1 MKNGRFKFLLICNTT
16 TKIHVKWKKRQTD
29 NFESL
34 SNEIELFFLYIK
46 LDYFENSFLMKV
58 TSRYITSNLVWT
70 KLSCFSCILFKSYSN
85 LVQTKLSC
93 LSCIIDYLVKNEP
106 VPVAALVNE
115 LLDCSRVGVTLEV
128 PVHSDPD
135 QVVTNSRTKI

>member
-1 MKNGRFKFLLICNTT
+1 MLNEKNGKRITSNLCQ
-16 TKIHVKWKKRQTD
+16 TK
-29 NFESL
+29 L
-34 SNEIELFFLYIK
+34 SCFSCIS
-46 LDYFENSFLMKV
+46 DYFENSFLMKV
-58 TSRYITSNLVWT
+58 TSRYITSNLVRT